1 MRSISTVIGS
11 LPQTH
16 WQPSESV
23 GVKLND
29 TLSVQQSGTVAI
41 TQIHSSGKTVGPT
54 QTQNSLGS
62 GVFPTTAV
70 TSPLG
75 TWKLNATFTSLYDY
89 GSNSTSIFIEHLK
102 LAQPLAYSGDNT
114 RVTITGTIDSESTIV
129 KPSSGASVAVFGLS
143 TLTSGNYSKAFA
155 PVASGLYIS
164 NVTFVNG
171 AFTTSR
177 PLIMFIAVVN
187 PSSTLTVGN
196 VTVSHEFYPGQTHG
210 VNATFS
216 LDKPIDTPLQS
227 GTRFY
232 EVDVTFS
239 NGLMNL
245 KVTTLRSGAQ
255 ITATSSPGSTPLFDT
270 RQQFGL
276 FSILI
281 KSAPQTGGP
290 TTSNSL
296 ETQPFAYL
304 FTNSLISQGGR
315 VLVANVTQTDSS
327 GGFLITA
334 NGAPIPQARRLV
346 FIVLAR
352 DVNGTT
358 LGNQDPTGA
367 MDSLVLCGPANTS
380 GCQPSLDG
388 PNEATPGQQITMTL
402 KVRNNSTTLGMTL
415 SVTLQVYSGVNLVIQ
430 VPKQTGLI
438 SPGQTKDISYQFN
451 APSALGTYSVSF
463 FSAEYGAPLLIT
475 TLNVLLIPTW
485 AQIAIPA
492 IIGVGVAA
500 GLVFFFRRRKPA
512 ATETKTS
519 EKTRPAGSKT
529 PPGARNP

>member
-1 MRSISTVIGS
+1 MRAISTVIGS

-16 WQPSESV
+16 WQPSESI

-114 RVTITGTIDSESTIV
+114 RITITGTIDSESTNV

-155 PVASGLYIS
+155 PVASGLYIR

-171 AFTTSR
+171 AFTTNR

-216 LDKPIDTPLQS
+216 LDKPIDTPLQA

-239 NGLMNL
+239 NGLMIL

-255 ITATSSPGSTPLFDT
+255 ITATSSPGSAPLFDT

-367 MDSLVLCGPANTS
+367 VDSLVLCGPASTS

-388 PNEATPGQQITMTL
+388 PNEATPSQQITMTL

-415 SVTLQVYSGVNLVIQ
+415 GVTLQVYSGANLVIQ

-519 EKTRPAGSKT
+519 EKTRSAGSKT